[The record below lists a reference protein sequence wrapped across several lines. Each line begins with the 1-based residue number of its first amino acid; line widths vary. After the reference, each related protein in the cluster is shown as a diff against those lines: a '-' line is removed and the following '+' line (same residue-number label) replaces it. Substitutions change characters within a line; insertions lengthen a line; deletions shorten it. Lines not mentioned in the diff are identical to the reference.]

1 MLLGE
6 IIAVAFSAIFA
17 NKLRSV
23 LTMLGIVIG
32 IAAVITMV
40 ALGQGAQKQV
50 QDRLQTLGT
59 NVLNVN
65 PGQQFQG
72 GIDRGENRLTVD
84 QARALL
90 TNPVNIKRVSPEMN
104 RNQQLEYAG
113 KNAMT
118 SIVGVWPSYFE
129 IQNHNIEL
137 GQFFTDTDEQ
147 GRRRVAVL
155 GALVGDNKLGVPT
168 PTLLGREIR
177 IRGIP
182 FQVVGVL
189 KEKGAAGGFG
199 NPDERVYIPTSTAQ
213 FRIMGSDRINNIH
226 VQAASA
232 AKMTAA
238 TVEIDRVLRRERRV
252 APGENSDFTIRNSA
266 SLLNTL
272 EETAQTFTFLLAGIA
287 FVSLVVGGIGIMNIM
302 LVSVTERTREI
313 GVRKALGARRRDIM
327 LQFLIE
333 SLVLCTA
340 GGVIGL
346 LAGVGGAFAM
356 SKFGSYTPA
365 ISPTVVIIA
374 IGFSAFV
381 GVFFGMWPARRAAS
395 LDPIISLRY
404 E

>member
-84 QARALL
+84 QARALMVD
-90 TNPVNIKRVSPEMN
+90 PVNIKRVSPEMN

-129 IQNHNIEL
+129 IQNHTIEL

-155 GALVGDNKLGVPT
+155 GALVGDNKLGIPT

-182 FQVVGVL
+182 FQVVGIL

-226 VQAASA
+226 VQAVSA

-238 TVEIDRVLRRERRV
+238 TIEIDRVLRRERRV

-340 GGVIGL
+340 GGIIGL

-365 ISPTVVIIA
+365 ISPTVIIIA